1 MSRKSAQPRRL
12 HMEYEAESD
21 TLWVGNGR
29 PALIGHDL
37 IGDTVI
43 VFMDNDHTT
52 PVGLMLGHAAGLL
65 YQHLPIG
72 GFNPAPHPP
81 RPDMEISYDAAT
93 NTLRISNG
101 RPEQLT
107 IPIVENAATVSFHL
121 ETGIPTDTGGRI
133 PSGITIHNARR
144 RIEAAIQSGL
154 SELAAEK
161 AAAHANPVAGG
172 AG

>member
-12 HMEYEAESD
+12 LMEYEAESD

-37 IGDTVI
+37 ARDTAI
-43 VFMDNDHTT
+43 VFLDDDHIT

-72 GFNPAPHPP
+72 GFNPVPPQP
-81 RPDMEISYDAAT
+81 RPDLAISYDAASD
-93 NTLRISNG
+93 TLQMGNG
-101 RPEQLT
+101 RPQQLT
-107 IPIVENAATVSFHL
+107 LPIVEHAATVSFHL
-121 ETGIPTDTGGRI
+121 ETGLPAAMGGRI
-133 PSGITIHNARR
+133 PSGVTIHQARR

-154 SELAAEK
+154 SALAAEK
-161 AAAHANPVAGG
+161 AAANANPVAGG
-172 AG
+172 DG

>member
-1 MSRKSAQPRRL
+1 MSRKSAQPQRL
-12 HMEYEAESD
+12 LMEYEAESD
-21 TLWVGNGR
+21 TLWVGNGQ

-37 IGDTVI
+37 IGDTAI
-43 VFMDNDHTT
+43 VFLDDDHST

-81 RPDMEISYDAAT
+81 RPDMEISYDTASD
-93 NTLRISNG
+93 TLRMGNG
-101 RPEQLT
+101 RPQQLT
-107 IPIVENAATVSFHL
+107 LPIVEHAATVSFHL
-121 ETGIPTDTGGRI
+121 ETGLPVEQGGRI
-133 PSGITIHNARR
+133 PSSVTIHNARR

-154 SELAAEK
+154 SELAAER
-161 AAAHANPVAGG
+161 AAANANPVAGG

>member
-1 MSRKSAQPRRL
+1 MSRKSAQQRRL
-12 HMEYEAESD
+12 HLEYEAESD
-21 TLWVGNGR
+21 TLWVGNGQ

-37 IGDTVI
+37 IGDTAI
-43 VFMDNDHTT
+43 VFLDADHIT
-52 PVGLMLGHAAGLL
+52 PVGLMLCHAAGLL

-93 NTLRISNG
+93 DTLRIGNG
-101 RPEQLT
+101 RPQQLT

-121 ETGIPTDTGGRI
+121 ETGLPADMGGRM
-133 PSGITIHNARR
+133 PSGVTIRHARR

-154 SELAAEK
+154 SELAAER
-161 AAAHANPVAGG
+161 ATASANPVAEG